1 MPAYQDKSNKTW
13 YCKFY
18 YFDAE
23 GISRQK
29 LKRGFKLK
37 RDAEAWER
45 QFLESIAYQ
54 PTMTMDQFYGLF
66 KRDTEPRLKEHT
78 IMNRYYLYKNRI
90 QPFFGDMQLNEIDA
104 QDVITW
110 QNELIEQD
118 FANTYLKTCHTALS
132 TIFNHAVK
140 FYGLGENPC
149 HKAGSIGST
158 RPETEMLIWTLED
171 YKKAIDSIES
181 IKARTAINLLYWSG
195 MRKGELYA
203 LTWKDLDFNLKTV
216 DISKSYQRL
225 RGKDVTT
232 PPKTASSYRKIKLP
246 YPTLEALKTYS
257 GAIYDTSSN
266 QPVFHWEKR
275 FIEDGIQQ
283 AAELAGVQRIRVHD
297 LRHSHASHLIELGF
311 SPLLIAQRLG
321 HEKVETTMNTYA
333 HLWPSKED
341 ELIATLE
348 DEIK

>member
-45 QFLESIAYQ
+45 QFLESVQYQ
-54 PTMTMDQFYGLF
+54 PTMTMERFYELF

-110 QNELIEQD
+110 QNELIEEGLAD
-118 FANTYLKTCHTALS
+118 TYLRTCHATLS
-132 TIFNHAVK
+132 AIFNHAVK
-140 FYGLGENPC
+140 FYDLKENPC
-149 HKAGSIGST
+149 RKAGTIGSSRT
-158 RPETEMLIWTLED
+158 QTEMLIWTLED

-216 DISKSYQRL
+216 NIDKSYQRFH
-225 RGKDVTT
+225 GKGLVTST
-232 PPKTASSYRKIKLP
+232 KTARSNRKIKLP
-246 YPTLEALKTYS
+246 SHTLEALKTHS
-257 GAIYDTSSN
+257 GMIYDVSPS

-341 ELIATLE
+341 EMIATLE
-348 DEIK
+348 AEI